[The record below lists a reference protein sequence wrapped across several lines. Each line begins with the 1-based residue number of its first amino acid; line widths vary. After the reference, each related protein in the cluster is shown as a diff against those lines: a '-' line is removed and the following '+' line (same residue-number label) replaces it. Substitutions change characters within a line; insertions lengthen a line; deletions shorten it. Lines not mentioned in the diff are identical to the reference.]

1 MLRVIVLTIAFVSAC
16 AAKTEEPR
24 AAAPQPIAETPADDE
39 ARCKQ
44 ASELRQQGFQL
55 LSELKLAAARKAY
68 VQSLSFDPGN
78 KGALYQLDVID
89 ALAED
94 RQIGTSAANNNMYG
108 GVNRS
113 PCEKYATSQMP
124 SLRAKQTQTVQKPV
138 VTQQGQVVT
147 FAKGTVKPAELSSK
161 EDIEVAFKG
170 ALKQMQSCYANAV
183 AKNPTLR
190 GDVTVQ
196 LAVDPSGKVTDVRL
210 SGNTLYEPA
219 VEQCVATLSGKV
231 HFPKRKSKQ
240 DMNVL
245 YPLTFGPESEALAG
259 TDDTTN
265 KGRAGR

>member
-1 MLRVIVLTIAFVSAC
+1 MQRVIILGIALVSAC
-16 AAKTEEPR
+16 AATTQVPK
-24 AAAPQPIAETPADDE
+24 AAAPQPVADIPMDDE
-39 ARCKQ
+39 ARCRE
-44 ASELRQQGFQL
+44 AGELRSQGFQL
-55 LSELKLAAARKAY
+55 LSELKLAAARKVY
-68 VQSLSFDPGN
+68 VASLALDPGN

-113 PCEKYATSQMP
+113 PCEKYATSQLP

-147 FAKGTVKPAELSSK
+147 FAKGTVKPSELSSK
-161 EDIEVAFKG
+161 EDIEVAFKS
-170 ALKQMQSCYANAV
+170 AMKQMQSCYANAV

-190 GDVTVQ
+190 GDMTVQ
-196 LAVDPSGKVTDVRL
+196 LAVDPSGKVVDVKL
-210 SGNTLYEPA
+210 SGNTLYETA

-231 HFPKRKSKQ
+231 HFPKRKSKH

-259 TDDTTN
+259 VDDTAT